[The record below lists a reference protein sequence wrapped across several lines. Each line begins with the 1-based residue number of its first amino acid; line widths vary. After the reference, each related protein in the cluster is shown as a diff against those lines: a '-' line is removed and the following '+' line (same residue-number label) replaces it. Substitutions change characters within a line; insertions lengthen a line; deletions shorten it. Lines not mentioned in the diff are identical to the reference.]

1 MWQPAVRP
9 RPRGHGR
16 RLAKPRTRG
25 AAQRQ
30 RSFSCRS
37 ASSTM
42 KCRQRRLARGERAI
56 RVAPSSATAPDT
68 YRRHHASTAADR
80 IPDRPLEMANRAT
93 LRPTCTPPAHAS
105 VGSNETSEA
114 RGDGWAWTFQPP
126 SRANTCILASAHG
139 TPSSTRTSKRGEAS
153 RRSSAG
159 RLMKACRSAAATVP
173 SHASALSRPPT
184 TGMRSYSARAAP
196 GRMRGGCDHEAS
208 HRAHHRLTSWQWPR
222 RDTES
227 GQKCPFSTF

>member
-1 MWQPAVRP
+1 
-9 RPRGHGR
+9 
-16 RLAKPRTRG
+16 
-25 AAQRQ
+25 
-30 RSFSCRS
+30 
-37 ASSTM
+37 
-42 KCRQRRLARGERAI
+42 
-56 RVAPSSATAPDT
+56 
-68 YRRHHASTAADR
+68 
-80 IPDRPLEMANRAT
+80 MANRT
-93 LRPTCTPPAHAS
+93 TVRPTCAPPAHAS

-196 GRMRGGCDHEAS
+196 GRMHGGRDHEAS
-208 HRAHHRLTSWQWPR
+208 HRAHHQPHELAVAAASDRISPKMPLLDLLSSSDTLNSLSPAKYVELAPGVFAMRPVDGLVNLGIPLGTEAYVQRKVCESIRSHDERLRCLVALAQHTGSATR
-222 RDTES
+222 AGGRCSD
-227 GQKCPFSTF
+227 

>member
-1 MWQPAVRP
+1 MPTTPCA
-9 RPRGHGR
+9 RG
-16 RLAKPRTRG
+16 RT
-25 AAQRQ
+25 Q
-30 RSFSCRS
+30 RSRS
-37 ASSTM
+37 G
-42 KCRQRRLARGERAI
+42 RI
-56 RVAPSSATAPDT
+56 
-68 YRRHHASTAADR
+68 HASKPT
-80 IPDRPLEMANRAT
+80 T
-93 LRPTCTPPAHAS
+93 VRPTCAPPAHAS

-196 GRMRGGCDHEAS
+196 GRMHGGRDHEAS
-208 HRAHHRLTSWQWPR
+208 HRAHHQPHELAGAAASDRISPKMPLLDLLSFSELSSGAKRAR
-222 RDTES
+222 R
-227 GQKCPFSTF
+227 

>member
-1 MWQPAVRP
+1 
-9 RPRGHGR
+9 
-16 RLAKPRTRG
+16 
-25 AAQRQ
+25 
-30 RSFSCRS
+30 
-37 ASSTM
+37 
-42 KCRQRRLARGERAI
+42 
-56 RVAPSSATAPDT
+56 
-68 YRRHHASTAADR
+68 
-80 IPDRPLEMANRAT
+80 MANRT
-93 LRPTCTPPAHAS
+93 TVRPTCAPPAHAS

-173 SHASALSRPPT
+173 GHASALSGPPT

-196 GRMRGGCDHEAS
+196 GRMHGGRDHEAS
-208 HRAHHRLTSWQWPR
+208 HRAHHQPHELAGAAASDRISPKMPLFDLLTAMPH
-222 RDTES
+222 
-227 GQKCPFSTF
+227 FSYENLNLVAGFLGTSKRPPLCNLGTGIGRAPY

>member
-1 MWQPAVRP
+1 MV
-9 RPRGHGR
+9 
-16 RLAKPRTRG
+16 
-25 AAQRQ
+25 
-30 RSFSCRS
+30 
-37 ASSTM
+37 
-42 KCRQRRLARGERAI
+42 
-56 RVAPSSATAPDT
+56 

-80 IPDRPLEMANRAT
+80 IPDRPLEMANRT
-93 LRPTCTPPAHAS
+93 TVRPTCAPPAHAS

-159 RLMKACRSAAATVP
+159 RLMKACWSAAATVP

-196 GRMRGGCDHEAS
+196 GRMHGGRDHEAS
-208 HRAHHRLTSWQWPR
+208 HRAHHQPHELAVAAASDRISPKMPLF
-222 RDTES
+222 DLLNID
-227 GQKCPFSTF
+227 

>member
-1 MWQPAVRP
+1 MPTTPCA
-9 RPRGHGR
+9 RG
-16 RLAKPRTRG
+16 RT
-25 AAQRQ
+25 Q
-30 RSFSCRS
+30 RSRS
-37 ASSTM
+37 GRIRASKPT
-42 KCRQRRLARGERAI
+42 
-56 RVAPSSATAPDT
+56 
-68 YRRHHASTAADR
+68 
-80 IPDRPLEMANRAT
+80 T

-114 RGDGWAWTFQPP
+114 RGDGWEWTFQPP

-159 RLMKACRSAAATVP
+159 RLMKACWSAAATVP

-196 GRMRGGCDHEAS
+196 GRMHGGRDHEAS
-208 HRAHHRLTSWQWPR
+208 HRAHHQPHELAVAAASDRISPKMPLLDLLTGREDRSI
-222 RDTES
+222 S
-227 GQKCPFSTF
+227 GWARCRGALMHRALAMHRTHGMVI